1 MDLIYATTNKH
12 KLAGAKQ
19 ALTETNINLI
29 APDKTLPDVP
39 EIQSDDQAAVS
50 VDKALKYYELL
61 KRPVVV
67 MDSGLFIDELNG
79 FPGVYTKYALDT
91 IGIDR
96 IIQLL
101 GAGARAYTQ
110 RTITYFDGNKPQI
123 FTLKLHGA
131 LLKEPRGNN
140 GRNYDKYFL
149 PDGKNKTLAEMTDDE
164 KVELTAEV
172 WKKLA
177 TTAKKQQIRL
187 IYLISGEAPL
197 TIKQTPAPAAPYDTS
212 TPKSISSYSASC
224 LCYN

>member
-19 ALTETNINLI
+19 ALAGTNINLI
-29 APDKTLPDVP
+29 VPDKTLPNVP
-39 EIQSDDQAAVS
+39 EIQSNDQQAVS
-50 VDKALKYYELL
+50 IDKALKYYDLL
-61 KRPVVV
+61 KRPLVV

-101 GAGARAYTQ
+101 GGARAYTQ
-110 RTITYFDGNKPQI
+110 RTITYFDGNKPQT

-140 GRNYDKYFL
+140 GRNYDEYFL
-149 PDGKNKTLAEMTDDE
+149 PDGKNKTLAEMTDEE
-164 KVELTAEV
+164 KAELTAAV
-172 WKKLA
+172 WRELA
-177 TTAKKQQIRL
+177 ARL
-187 IYLISGEAPL
+187 QKA
-197 TIKQTPAPAAPYDTS
+197 TD
-212 TPKSISSYSASC
+212 
-224 LCYN
+224 

>member
-19 ALTETNINLI
+19 VLAGTNINLTM
-29 APDKTLPDVP
+29 PDKTLPDVP
-39 EIQSDDQAAVS
+39 EIQSDDQQAVS
-50 VDKALKYYELL
+50 VYKALKYYDLL
-61 KRPVVV
+61 KRPLVV

-101 GAGARAYTQ
+101 GGGARAYTQ

-123 FTLKLHGA
+123 FTLKLHGT

-149 PDGKNKTLAEMTDDE
+149 PNGKNKTLAEMTDDK

-177 TTAKKQQIRL
+177 AWLQ
-187 IYLISGEAPL
+187 
-197 TIKQTPAPAAPYDTS
+197 
-212 TPKSISSYSASC
+212 KSSK
-224 LCYN
+224 

>member
-1 MDLIYATTNKH
+1 MNLTYATTNKY

-19 ALTETNINLI
+19 ALAGTGVNLI
-29 APDKTLPDVP
+29 APDEALPDVP
-39 EIQSDDQAAVS
+39 EIQSDDQTAVS
-50 VDKALKYYELL
+50 VDKALKYYDLL
-61 KRPVVV
+61 KRSLVV

-101 GAGARAYTQ
+101 GGAPRAYTQ
-110 RTITYFDGNKPQI
+110 RTITYFDGNKPQA

-149 PDGKNKTLAEMTDDE
+149 PENKNKTLAEMTSEE
-164 KVELTAEV
+164 KAELTAEI
-172 WKKLA
+172 WRELA
-177 TTAKKQQIRL
+177 AWLQ
-187 IYLISGEAPL
+187 
-197 TIKQTPAPAAPYDTS
+197 
-212 TPKSISSYSASC
+212 KSSK
-224 LCYN
+224 

>member
-1 MDLIYATTNKH
+1 MNLIYATTNKH

-19 ALTETNINLI
+19 ALAGTDINLI
-29 APDKTLPDVP
+29 APDGVLPDVP
-39 EIQSDDQAAVS
+39 EIQSEDQAAVS

-61 KRPVVV
+61 KRPLVV

-91 IGIDR
+91 IGINR

-101 GAGARAYTQ
+101 GGAARAYTQ

-149 PDGKNKTLAEMTDDE
+149 PNGKNKTLAEMTDEE
-164 KVELTAEV
+164 KAELTAVV
-172 WKKLA
+172 WQELAVWLSVLKLNH
-177 TTAKKQQIRL
+177 
-187 IYLISGEAPL
+187 E
-197 TIKQTPAPAAPYDTS
+197 
-212 TPKSISSYSASC
+212 
-224 LCYN
+224 

>member
-1 MDLIYATTNKH
+1 MELIYATTNKH

-19 ALTETNINLI
+19 ALAGTNINLI
-29 APDKTLPDVP
+29 TPDGALPDVP

-96 IIQLL
+96 IVQLL
-101 GAGARAYTQ
+101 GGAARAYTQ
-110 RTITYFDGNKPQI
+110 RTITYFDGNKPQTL
-123 FTLKLHGA
+123 TLKLHGA
-131 LLKEPRGNN
+131 LLKEPHGNN

-149 PDGKNKTLAEMTDDE
+149 LDGKNKTLAEMTDDE

-177 TTAKKQQIRL
+177 TRL
-187 IYLISGEAPL
+187 
-197 TIKQTPAPAAPYDTS
+197 Q
-212 TPKSISSYSASC
+212 KSSK
-224 LCYN
+224 

>member
-1 MDLIYATTNKH
+1 MELIYATTNKH

-19 ALTETNINLI
+19 ALAGTNISLI
-29 APDKTLPDVP
+29 TPDGALPDVP

-61 KRPVVV
+61 KRPLVV

-101 GAGARAYTQ
+101 GGAARAYTQ
-110 RTITYFDGNKPQI
+110 RTIAYFDGNKPQI
-123 FTLKLHGA
+123 FTLKLHGT

-149 PDGKNKTLAEMTDDE
+149 PENKSKTLAEMTNEE
-164 KVELTAEV
+164 KAELTAAV
-172 WKKLA
+172 WRELA
-177 TTAKKQQIRL
+177 AWLQ
-187 IYLISGEAPL
+187 
-197 TIKQTPAPAAPYDTS
+197 
-212 TPKSISSYSASC
+212 KSSK
-224 LCYN
+224 

>member
-19 ALTETNINLI
+19 ALAGTDINLI
-29 APDKTLPDVP
+29 APDETLPDVP
-39 EIQSDDQAAVS
+39 EIQSDDQQAVS
-50 VDKALKYYELL
+50 VDKAIKYYDLL
-61 KRPVVV
+61 KRPLVV

-96 IIQLL
+96 IVQLL
-101 GAGARAYTQ
+101 GGGARAYTQ

-149 PDGKNKTLAEMTDDE
+149 PDDKNKTLAEMTDEE
-164 KVELTAEV
+164 KAELTAVV
-172 WKKLA
+172 WQELA
-177 TTAKKQQIRL
+177 AWLQ
-187 IYLISGEAPL
+187 
-197 TIKQTPAPAAPYDTS
+197 
-212 TPKSISSYSASC
+212 KSSK
-224 LCYN
+224 

>member
-19 ALTETNINLI
+19 ALAETNINLI

-39 EIQSDDQAAVS
+39 EIQSDDQQAVS
-50 VDKALKYYELL
+50 VDKALKYYNLL
-61 KRPVVV
+61 KRPLVV

-91 IGIDR
+91 IGIYR

-101 GAGARAYTQ
+101 GGATRAYTQ
-110 RTITYFDGNKPQI
+110 RTITYFDGNKSQT

-149 PDGKNKTLAEMTDDE
+149 PGGKNKTLAEMADE
-164 KVELTAEV
+164 EKAELTAEV
-172 WKKLA
+172 WQELA
-177 TTAKKQQIRL
+177 AWLQ
-187 IYLISGEAPL
+187 
-197 TIKQTPAPAAPYDTS
+197 
-212 TPKSISSYSASC
+212 KSSK
-224 LCYN
+224 

>member
-19 ALTETNINLI
+19 VLAGTDINLI
-29 APDKTLPDVP
+29 APDGVLPDVP

-61 KRPVVV
+61 KRPLVV

-101 GAGARAYTQ
+101 GGARAYTQ
-110 RTITYFDGNKPQI
+110 RTITYFDGNKPQT

-149 PDGKNKTLAEMTDDE
+149 PDGKNKTLAEMTDEE
-164 KVELTAEV
+164 KAELTANV
-172 WKKLA
+172 WRELA
-177 TTAKKQQIRL
+177 ARL
-187 IYLISGEAPL
+187 HKHTGVIHE
-197 TIKQTPAPAAPYDTS
+197 
-212 TPKSISSYSASC
+212 
-224 LCYN
+224 

>member
-19 ALTETNINLI
+19 ALAGTNINLI

-61 KRPVVV
+61 KRPLVV
-67 MDSGLFIDELNG
+67 MDSGLFIDELSG
-79 FPGVYTKYALDT
+79 FPGVYTKYALVT

-101 GAGARAYTQ
+101 GGATQAYTQ
-110 RTITYFDGNKPQI
+110 RTITYFDGNKPQT
-123 FTLKLHGA
+123 FTLKLYGS

-149 PDGKNKTLAEMTDDE
+149 PDGKNKTLAEMIDDE

-177 TTAKKQQIRL
+177 TRL
-187 IYLISGEAPL
+187 
-197 TIKQTPAPAAPYDTS
+197 Q
-212 TPKSISSYSASC
+212 KSSK
-224 LCYN
+224 

>member
-12 KLAGAKQ
+12 KFAGAKQ
-19 ALTETNINLI
+19 ALAETNINLI
-29 APDKTLPDVP
+29 APDETLPDVP
-39 EIQSDDQAAVS
+39 EIQSDNQEIVS
-50 VDKALKYYELL
+50 VDKALKYYDLL
-61 KRPVVV
+61 KSPLVV
-67 MDSGLFIDELNG
+67 MDSGLFINELGG

-101 GAGARAYTQ
+101 GAASRAYTQ

-123 FTLKLHGA
+123 FTLKLRGT

-149 PDGKNKTLAEMTDDE
+149 PDDKNKTLAEMTDEE
-164 KVELTAEV
+164 KAELTAEV

-177 TTAKKQQIRL
+177 AWLQ
-187 IYLISGEAPL
+187 
-197 TIKQTPAPAAPYDTS
+197 
-212 TPKSISSYSASC
+212 KSSK
-224 LCYN
+224 

>member
-12 KLAGAKQ
+12 KLAEAKQ
-19 ALTETNINLI
+19 VLAGTDINLI
-29 APDKTLPDVP
+29 APDGVLPDVP

-101 GAGARAYTQ
+101 GDGARAYTQ
-110 RTITYFDGNKPQI
+110 RTITYFDDDKPQT

-149 PDGKNKTLAEMTDDE
+149 PDGKNKMLAEMTDEE
-164 KVELTAEV
+164 KAELTANV
-172 WKKLA
+172 WRELA
-177 TTAKKQQIRL
+177 AWLQKVT
-187 IYLISGEAPL
+187 
-197 TIKQTPAPAAPYDTS
+197 D
-212 TPKSISSYSASC
+212 
-224 LCYN
+224 

>member
-19 ALTETNINLI
+19 ALAGTDINLI

-39 EIQSDDQAAVS
+39 EIQSDDQEAVS
-50 VDKALKYYELL
+50 VDKALKYYKLL
-61 KRPVVV
+61 KHPLVV

-96 IIQLL
+96 IVQLL
-101 GAGARAYTQ
+101 GGGTRAYTQ
-110 RTITYFDGNKPQI
+110 RTITYFDGNKPQT

-149 PDGKNKTLAEMTDDE
+149 PDGRNKTLAEMNDE
-164 KVELTAEV
+164 EKAELTAEV
-172 WKKLA
+172 WRELA
-177 TTAKKQQIRL
+177 ARL
-187 IYLISGEAPL
+187 SVLNLNHE
-197 TIKQTPAPAAPYDTS
+197 
-212 TPKSISSYSASC
+212 
-224 LCYN
+224 

>member
-61 KRPVVV
+61 KRPLVV

-101 GAGARAYTQ
+101 GAAARAYTQ
-110 RTITYFDGNKPQI
+110 RTIAYFDGSEPRT
-123 FTLKLHGA
+123 FTLKIHGT
-131 LLKEPRGNN
+131 LLKNPRGSN

-149 PDGKNKTLAEMTDDE
+149 PDGKNKTLAEMASEE
-164 KVELTAEV
+164 KAELTAEV
-172 WKKLA
+172 WRELAARLSVLKLNH
-177 TTAKKQQIRL
+177 
-187 IYLISGEAPL
+187 E
-197 TIKQTPAPAAPYDTS
+197 
-212 TPKSISSYSASC
+212 
-224 LCYN
+224 

>member
-197 TIKQTPAPAAPYDTS
+197 TIKQTPAPSAPYDTS
-212 TPKSISSYSASC
+212 TAKSISY
-224 LCYN
+224 

>member
-12 KLAGAKQ
+12 KFAGAKQ
-19 ALTETNINLI
+19 ALTATNINLI
-29 APDKTLPDVP
+29 TPDKTLPDVP
-39 EIQSDDQAAVS
+39 EIQSDNQQAVS
-50 VDKALKYYELL
+50 IDKALKYYDLL
-61 KRPVVV
+61 KCPLVV

-96 IIQLL
+96 IIHLL
-101 GAGARAYTQ
+101 GGAARAYTQ
-110 RTITYFDGNKPQI
+110 RTIAYFDGSEPRT
-123 FTLKLHGA
+123 FTLKIHGT
-131 LLKEPRGNN
+131 LLKNPRGSN

-177 TTAKKQQIRL
+177 TRL
-187 IYLISGEAPL
+187 
-197 TIKQTPAPAAPYDTS
+197 Q
-212 TPKSISSYSASC
+212 KSSK
-224 LCYN
+224 